1 MDHPIIVNA
10 FANAKTRVSS
20 EKEEEAPIIYMSFKR
35 TGVFYKDT
43 YWILTGTWNQVD
55 TAIQKAY
62 KAISGEKQDEHFERG
77 DHNTLLDTPFDTW
90 CCGECKFLN
99 CDDKT
104 VCGLK
109 TVCECECEEKT
120 ACDEKTKVKCGS
132 HWVPTEHNS
141 MDDLK
146 AYIDS
151 IHRRES
157 YRNYCIEY
165 M

>member
-10 FANAKTRVSS
+10 FANAKQRAST
-20 EKEEEAPIIYMSFKR
+20 EEEQEPIIYMSFKR

-43 YWILTGTWNQVD
+43 YCILTGTWSQVD
-55 TAIQKAY
+55 TAIQNAY
-62 KAISGEKQDEHFERG
+62 RAINAEKEEEDFERG
-77 DHNTLLDTPFDTW
+77 DHNTLLDTPFETW

-104 VCGLK
+104 VC
-109 TVCECECEEKT
+109 
-120 ACDEKTKVKCGS
+120 DERTKVKCGS
-132 HWVPTEHNS
+132 HWVPTEHKS
-141 MDDLK
+141 IDDLK

-151 IHRRES
+151 IHRCES

-165 M
+165 I